1 MTLFRLIPYAE
12 DIAWHATGIA
22 QGLFD
27 VATVVVLA
35 LAVYASDVGV
45 QPVATAQSATV
56 IPTPVVCLA
65 NCITAQVLKRQD
77 S

>member
-1 MTLFRLIPYAE
+1 MTPFRLIPLAE

-27 VATVVVLA
+27 VASVVVLA
-35 LAVYASDVGV
+35 LAVYATDGGV
-45 QPVATAQSATV
+45 RPVVTAQTATPPSV
-56 IPTPVVCLA
+56 ICVA
-65 NCITAQVLKRQD
+65 NCITAEVLARQD

>member
-1 MTLFRLIPYAE
+1 MTPFRLIPLAE

-45 QPVATAQSATV
+45 RPVVTAQTATV
-56 IPTPVVCLA
+56 APPPVVCVA
-65 NCITAQVLKRQD
+65 NCITAEVLERQD

>member
-1 MTLFRLIPYAE
+1 MTPFRLISFAE

-35 LAVYASDVGV
+35 LAVYASDSGV
-45 QPVATAQSATV
+45 RPVVTAQTV
-56 IPTPVVCLA
+56 TPPPVVCVA
-65 NCITAQVLKRQD
+65 NCITAEVLARQD